1 MNPQIPDEPSLLR
14 SGGIWNW
21 IGSIS
26 DEAYVALNDACRPL
40 HLPRGEMLYHRGDA
54 LSSIYQ
60 IVSGQVQ
67 FSVFSTTGK
76 EIRYVHMV
84 PGDCFGELSI
94 FGGKPAHHDAEAEVD
109 TLIMKLSGDDFHR
122 LRKVFP
128 EINEALLLFLA
139 RRVRTVYDTLDDAY
153 LLDVP
158 HRLGRRLWA
167 LYRASLREDPA
178 GKITKSHE
186 DLAMMIGSSR
196 QSVTGILK
204 GWERDGWLAQSYGHI
219 ELLLPDKLQAYNS
232 E

>member
-1 MNPQIPDEPSLLR
+1 MNSQRSDEPALLR
-14 SGGIWNW
+14 TGGIWNW
-21 IGSIS
+21 LKSLS
-26 DEAYVALNDACRPL
+26 DEAYIALNDACRPL
-40 HLPRGEMLYHRGDA
+40 HLPRGEMLYHRGDEVT
-54 LSSIYQ
+54 SIYQ
-60 IVSGQVQ
+60 IISGRVQ

-76 EIRYVHMV
+76 EVRYAHMA

-94 FGGKPAHHDAEAEVD
+94 FGGRPAHHDAEAEVD
-109 TLIMKLSGDDFHR
+109 TLMMKISGKDFHR
-122 LRKVFP
+122 LRKIFP

-153 LLDVP
+153 LLDMP

-167 LYRASLREDPA
+167 LYRASLREDPV
-178 GKITKSHE
+178 GKVTISHE

-204 GWERDGWLAQSYGHI
+204 GWEREGWLVQTYGHI
-219 ELLLPDKLQAYNS
+219 ELLLPDKLLIFNS